1 MNGSTDKRRAG
12 QWLAVPPHS
21 RLQTGAGM
29 SAPTLDGVLD
39 AVLRVD
45 ANFDIHFISEPGR
58 NWFAGEQGAT
68 LPGNFIAL
76 LHPEDVAHFRQSLRA
91 APDSCNCDLR
101 IIKAGAEC
109 WINLRCYPLLDA
121 QHYVLCIVDISMW
134 KTENS
139 ALRHLAEHDSLTGLP
154 NRAFL
159 KKSVEQWIAD
169 GNEPFCVALL
179 DLDGFK
185 KVNDTYGHSMGDA
198 VLIET
203 TRRLTQLIGPGDIMA
218 RLGGDEFVLL
228 FADKHALAAKNA
240 LKNILL
246 AVARPFDTA
255 PHNAYLGVSIGVA
268 EYPLHGEDYYLLLKN
283 ADTAMY
289 YSKNAGKNRVTVFT
303 LTEENVD
310 FSIKAAIHNGI
321 QDGEFY
327 MEYQPQYDNHRNL
340 VGAEALMRWT
350 NRTLGRVGP
359 DQFIPIVE
367 DAGLMPFLGKWALR
381 YSCHQLKKFH
391 ALAPDFVLS
400 VNVSPVQ
407 FSSDHFD
414 KEVLEV
420 IRETGIDPTKLIL
433 EITESTLM
441 NSQEKTERALARLRE
456 NGIRFSIDDFG
467 TGFSS
472 LSYLTRLPV
481 SSIKI
486 DKAFVSAMGS
496 DLSGASPDKKLVTA
510 MINLAHSIDLKVV
523 AEGVETESQFDF
535 LTAAGC
541 NHIQG
546 YLLGRP
552 MSAEGLTRQI
562 RPALE
567 MAA

>member
-1 MNGSTDKRRAG
+1 
-12 QWLAVPPHS
+12 
-21 RLQTGAGM
+21 M
-29 SAPTLDGVLD
+29 SSPTLDRVLD

-45 ANFDIHFISEPGR
+45 ANFDIRFISEPGQR
-58 NWFAGEQGAT
+58 WFSRVSGAQ
-68 LPGNFIAL
+68 LPGNFVQL
-76 LHPEDVAHFRQSLRA
+76 MHPDDVAPFRKSLLA
-91 APDSCNCDLR
+91 APDNFNCDLR
-101 IIKAGAEC
+101 LIMGNTEC
-109 WINLRCYPLLDA
+109 WVNLRSYPLA
-121 QHYVLCIVDISMW
+121 AAEQYVFCIFDISMW

-139 ALRHLAEHDSLTGLP
+139 ALRHAAEHDALTGLP
-154 NRAFL
+154 NRASL
-159 KKSVEQWIAD
+159 KQTVEQWIAD

-203 TRRLTQLIGPGDIMA
+203 TRRLTKLIGPGDVMA

-228 FADKHALAAKNA
+228 FADKHAQAAKNA

-268 EYPLHGEDYYLLLKN
+268 EYPVHGEDYSLLLKN

-303 LTEENVD
+303 LTDANVD

-321 QDGEFY
+321 QEGEFY
-327 MEYQPQYDNHRNL
+327 MEYQPQYDMQRNL

-367 DAGLMPFLGKWALR
+367 DSGLMPFLGKWALR

-407 FSSDHFD
+407 FGSDHFD
-414 KEVLEV
+414 EEVLEV

-486 DKAFVSAMGS
+486 DKAFVTAMGGES
-496 DLSGASPDKKLVTA
+496 SGNTPDKKLVSA
-510 MINLAHSIDLKVV
+510 MVNLAHSIDLKVV
-523 AEGVETESQFDF
+523 AEGVETEAQFAF
-535 LTAAGC
+535 LKAAGC
-541 NHIQG
+541 NLIQG

-552 MSAEGLTRQI
+552 MSADGIARQFK
-562 RPALE
+562 ALADLE
-567 MAA
+567 A

>member
-1 MNGSTDKRRAG
+1 
-12 QWLAVPPHS
+12 
-21 RLQTGAGM
+21 M
-29 SAPTLDGVLD
+29 SSPTLDRVLD

-45 ANFDIHFISEPGR
+45 ANFHIHFISEPGQR
-58 NWFAGEQGAT
+58 WLARITGAE
-68 LPGNFIAL
+68 LPANFVPL
-76 LHPEDVAHFRQSLRA
+76 VHPDDVEILQRSLA
-91 APDSCNCDLR
+91 APDGFNCDLR
-101 IIKAGAEC
+101 LIRDDKEY
-109 WINLRCYPLLDA
+109 WINLRSYLLPA
-121 QHYVLCIVDISMW
+121 ARQYVFCIFDISMW

-139 ALRHLAEHDSLTGLP
+139 ALKHAAEHDALTGLP
-154 NRAFL
+154 NRSFL
-159 KKSVEQWIAD
+159 KRTVEHWIAE

-185 KVNDTYGHSMGDA
+185 KVNDSYGHTMGDA

-203 TRRLTQLIGPGDIMA
+203 TRRLTKLIGPGDVMA

-228 FADKHALAAKNA
+228 FAEKKALAAKNA
-240 LKNILL
+240 LKNVLL
-246 AVARPFDTA
+246 AVARPYDTA

-268 EYPLHGEDYYLLLKN
+268 EYPLHGDDYSLLLKN

-303 LTEENVD
+303 PTEENVD

-327 MEYQPQYDNHRNL
+327 MEYQPQYDMDRKL
-340 VGAEALMRWT
+340 VGAESLMRWT

-359 DQFIPIVE
+359 NQFIPIVE

-407 FSSDHFD
+407 FSGENFD
-414 KEVLEV
+414 EEVLEV

-441 NSQEKTERALARLRE
+441 SSHLKTERALARLRE

-472 LSYLTRLPV
+472 LAYLTRLPV

-486 DKAFVSAMGS
+486 DKAFITAMGEELS
-496 DLSGASPDKKLVTA
+496 DTTPDKKLVSA
-510 MINLAHSIDLKVV
+510 MINLAHSIELKVV
-523 AEGVETESQFDF
+523 AEGVETEPQFAF
-535 LTAAGC
+535 LKAAGC
-541 NHIQG
+541 NLIQG

-552 MSAEGLTRQI
+552 MSAEGITRQFE
-562 RPALE
+562 ALVE
-567 MAA
+567 IAA